1 MSEYPKFK
9 LPDAE
14 QIVVEETDK
23 ELAKRL
29 DPNFRYAYFRTIAK
43 GGKSLIQSCKDL
55 HLNRTICYKTLLP
68 EFANDETERK
78 RLLREARVSA
88 MLQHPNIVPV
98 YELGRNKQG
107 QYYFTMKLVHG
118 YTLREVLN
126 YRERY
131 DLTQFINIIV
141 QVGYAL
147 EYAHSLGVI
156 HRDIKPENILIGPY
170 GEILL
175 LDWGLA
181 KVWTGDTPAPE
192 TDLSDEPESIG
203 TSDQRKLSK
212 RRADEDQTMTGFQK
226 LQGTLFYMSPEQI
239 ERDPAIDGRSD
250 VFSLGVILYEALTG
264 KTPVEGDVIEDI
276 IKSILND
283 DIPKPSDVS
292 ANIPGLLDEL
302 TMSCLQ
308 KKPTDRIQSAGEL
321 VRMLQ
326 QNPALV
332 LV

>member
-9 LPDAE
+9 LPDADQFVLE
-14 QIVVEETDK
+14 QTDK
-23 ELAKRL
+23 DLAPKP
-29 DPNFRYAYFRTIAK
+29 DPNFRYAYFRTVAK

-68 EFANDETERK
+68 EFANDEIEQK

-88 MLQHPNIVPV
+88 MLQHPNIVPT

-107 QYYFTMKLVHG
+107 HYYFTMKLVHG
-118 YTLREVLN
+118 YTLREVLD

-131 DLTQFINIIV
+131 DLTQLINIII

-147 EYAHSLGVI
+147 DYAHSMGVI

-181 KVWTGDTPAPE
+181 KVRSATPQS
-192 TDLSDEPESIG
+192 TDKTEPTASLEP
-203 TSDQRKLSK
+203 TQRV
-212 RRADEDQTMTGFQK
+212 DEDPTMTGYQK

-239 ERDPAIDGRSD
+239 QRDPAIDGRSD
-250 VFSLGVILYEALTG
+250 IFSLGVILYEGLTG
-264 KTPVEGDVIEDI
+264 RTTVEGDLIDEVID
-276 IKSILND
+276 SILRD
-283 DIPKPSDVS
+283 SIPKPSS
-292 ANIPGLLDEL
+292 IAPNIPRLLEEA
-302 TMSCLQ
+302 TMKCLQ
-308 KKPTDRIQSAGEL
+308 HKPSERVQSAGEL
-321 VRMLQ
+321 VRLLKQ
-326 QNPALV
+326 W
-332 LV
+332 